1 MSKFTILLDYRRD
14 RIILE
19 PNSSLKDPIVPAMSG
34 LRLIAEGSDYKTFR
48 VEELIDDSPATEA
61 GIQKDDIILTV
72 NQLPASD
79 MTLSTLIEALN
90 KPVPHKLSVSR
101 AGKTLQITLTPRRII

>member
-1 MSKFTILLDYRRD
+1 
-14 RIILE
+14 
-19 PNSSLKDPIVPAMSG
+19 
-34 LRLIAEGSDYKTFR
+34 
-48 VEELIDDSPATEA
+48 
-61 GIQKDDIILTV
+61 
-72 NQLPASD
+72 